1 MRDLKFAVIGAG
13 AGGTLM
19 AVQLK
24 SKGFRVTLMDK
35 NKEIVDKMN
44 EIGYLKATG
53 KTEAQVRVDLITTN
67 IKECIEDA
75 DIIRANC
82 LMYGASILCLV
93 LCVVIRYILVG

>member
-1 MRDLKFAVIGAG
+1 MRNLKFAVIGAG

-24 SKGFRVTLMDK
+24 SKGFKVALMDK

-53 KTEAQVRVDLITTN
+53 KTEAQVSVDLITTN
-67 IKECIEDA
+67 IKDC
-75 DIIRANC
+75 RCRHYNGLYNNRCTWRNC
-82 LMYGASILCLV
+82 FSGFTIFK
-93 LCVVIRYILVG
+93 R